1 MNEPT
6 VNDNPYI
13 LTKLLLSKCHSVF
26 FLFVLLSIRN
36 ARTVLFMCV
45 QYYLFAHSAICVR
58 TVLFVRVRGYLWE
71 YSASVCVR
79 CNLCAYSATCLGTC
93 VRIVH
98 FVCVQSYLWA
108 YSAIYVREIP
118 FLCAECCLCA
128 CSSIYVLTA
137 ILKFFRCAQCYL
149 CS

>member
-26 FLFVLLSIRN
+26 FLSVLLSIRN

-45 QYYLFAHSAICVR
+45 QYYLFAQSAICVR

-108 YSAIYVREIP
+108 YMLFMCVRFHFCVQSAVYVH
-118 FLCAECCLCA
+118 A
-128 CSSIYVLTA
+128 VL
-137 ILKFFRCAQCYL
+137 FMYL
-149 CS
+149 QQY